1 MLDLR
6 SLSRT
11 ITEYLPKEPK
21 KTTDI
26 FLSMNRLY
34 LDGEFGVCYKMTHMP
49 RNRQEERERLLDE
62 VEKNT
67 GSLAVRQ
74 GKQVLRRISE
84 TGDSIEALRQGLL
97 DRATKGEEVLVKV
110 QEGSLKVVGGVRTT
124 IDGLIQMEVE
134 EEKVDGFLSQVVNGL
149 KSFFGEREE
158 GRRGQ
163 TGVERPGSVSLSQ
176 FAKEFGM
183 NTTQAADW
191 VNNMSEMGLAPK
203 PVQGE
208 GKTGAWRIDPVTVG
222 RMRRIK
228 DKNEECGS
236 QRTNKKRD
244 LAWLKDIVE
253 RESRQES
260 PRAEEVDEFGV
271 VQKVKV
277 PRR

>member
-1 MLDLR
+1 
-6 SLSRT
+6 
-11 ITEYLPKEPK
+11 
-21 KTTDI
+21 
-26 FLSMNRLY
+26 
-34 LDGEFGVCYKMTHMP
+34 MTHMP